1 MAVEQR
7 QIQRGLVG
15 EVAIEDRLGDPR
27 GGGDGVQS
35 CAVVAALA
43 EQPAGGLDDQLAP
56 LLGRQPSPRRHHSY
70 PRVAYLVSSAHEH
83 HEHPGRAFLRP
94 DPQDLDGVRA
104 RARRAVGHDLA
115 RAWRSPSRALPSHAD
130 RDLGGPP
137 RQRRRQARRHLARA
151 DRRRRTRAGR
161 ALSPPRAAQ
170 HPRQHRAPAL
180 LGHAARPARGV
191 PDRERTRRARGPLR
205 RAQRADE
212 PGRRRLDQ
220 RLRAALPRRDSD
232 VLAAARA
239 AEAAASGRSAPDAAL
254 PRVSKPDRVW
264 ARTSRQHPHSGGTMN
279 DKVNLA
285 AKLATFDEYFNPKI
299 VGELNDYKL
308 ELVKAKGEFVWH
320 SHPDTDDCF
329 LVLAGRLT
337 IQLAD
342 RDIELEPGELF
353 VVPRGLQHC
362 PKAHG
367 EAHVLLI
374 EPIGTPNTGD
384 AGGNLTSDQ
393 ERI

>member
-1 MAVEQR
+1 
-7 QIQRGLVG
+7 
-15 EVAIEDRLGDPR
+15 
-27 GGGDGVQS
+27 
-35 CAVVAALA
+35 
-43 EQPAGGLDDQLAP
+43 
-56 LLGRQPSPRRHHSY
+56 
-70 PRVAYLVSSAHEH
+70 
-83 HEHPGRAFLRP
+83 
-94 DPQDLDGVRA
+94 
-104 RARRAVGHDLA
+104 
-115 RAWRSPSRALPSHAD
+115 
-130 RDLGGPP
+130 
-137 RQRRRQARRHLARA
+137 
-151 DRRRRTRAGR
+151 
-161 ALSPPRAAQ
+161 
-170 HPRQHRAPAL
+170 
-180 LGHAARPARGV
+180 
-191 PDRERTRRARGPLR
+191 
-205 RAQRADE
+205 
-212 PGRRRLDQ
+212 
-220 RLRAALPRRDSD
+220 
-232 VLAAARA
+232 
-239 AEAAASGRSAPDAAL
+239 
-254 PRVSKPDRVW
+254 
-264 ARTSRQHPHSGGTMN
+264 MN

-320 SHPDTDDCF
+320 SHPDTDDFF

-362 PKAHG
+362 PKADG